1 MLSLQHLTL
10 SLGSNVVLRDVSLDV
25 EPKDAVCIVG
35 EEGAGK
41 STLLK
46 LLTRE
51 LLPEEGVI
59 KIDGANLSQL
69 PREVL
74 RMYRTRIGYLD
85 QNATLD
91 ITLTIKKNIALPLD
105 LLGTP
110 AAERDRAVTDL
121 LKRFH
126 LTGIADMLPNRVS
139 KGERRLAALARTIA
153 NGPFILLLDEPFQ
166 GLSDEAAALAASM
179 LQNMQKKGA
188 TIVLATAETRTAG
201 FFKRARVVHLHR
213 GKLTE
218 ETTSAPAQPPTKI
231 RPEDVAR
238 VATAGLVERSAA
250 VEPEPDVEPT
260 PMPARTER
268 AASTTSKKIRIT
280 SVGSL

>member
-1 MLSLQHLTL
+1 MLSLQHLTV
-10 SLGSNVVLRDVSLDV
+10 SLGSNIVLRDVSLDV
-25 EPKDAVCIVG
+25 ELKDAVCIVG
-35 EEGAGK
+35 EEGGGK

-51 LLPEEGVI
+51 LRPDEGVI

-74 RMYRTRIGYLD
+74 RMYRARIGYLS
-85 QNATLD
+85 QNAALD
-91 ITLTIKKNIALPLD
+91 GTLTIRGNVALPLD
-105 LLGTP
+105 LHGVP
-110 AAERDRAVTDL
+110 AAERDRAVADL

-139 KGERRLAALARTIA
+139 TGERRLAAIARTLA

-166 GLSDEAAALAASM
+166 GLNDEAAALAAGM

-188 TIVLATAETRTAG
+188 TIVLATSEARTAG
-201 FFKRARVVHLHR
+201 FFKRARVVQLRR

-218 ETTSAPAQPPTKI
+218 ETTTQPTERPAKI
-231 RPEDVAR
+231 RAEEVAR
-238 VATAGLVERSAA
+238 AATAGLVERATTIEPEQEPAPAPVKREQSESAA
-250 VEPEPDVEPT
+250 
-260 PMPARTER
+260 
-268 AASTTSKKIRIT
+268 SKKIRIT